1 MCIWEER
8 RLRGCSTIW
17 ENGLVG
23 PAGHPRRAPHAR
35 PRPSPPTPPLEYL
48 GRPGRPLLCLDMCGP
63 GLGLG
68 RASGGPPEPSP
79 SHQE

>member
-1 MCIWEER
+1 MCLWEER

-23 PAGHPRRAPHAR
+23 PAGHPRRAPPAL
-35 PRPSPPTPPLEYL
+35 PPDAPLEYL
-48 GRPGRPLLCLDMCGP
+48 GRPGRPRLCLDMCGP

-68 RASGGPPEPSP
+68 RASGGLPEPSP